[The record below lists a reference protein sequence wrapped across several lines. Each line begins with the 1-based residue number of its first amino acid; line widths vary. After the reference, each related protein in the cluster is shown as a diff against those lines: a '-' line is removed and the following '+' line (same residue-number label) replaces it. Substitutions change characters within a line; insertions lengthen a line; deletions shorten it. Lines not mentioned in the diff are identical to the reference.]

1 MHNGLVFFGR
11 TRHKNSVQI
20 DRTAISVSSIQYT
33 KQKED
38 MNSIKEIRGLK
49 CPNHEYVRDNY
60 HFTYQPA
67 YPGAKPLSS
76 TRCIKCGY
84 TMSLHKVQK

>member
-1 MHNGLVFFGR
+1 
-11 TRHKNSVQI
+11 
-20 DRTAISVSSIQYT
+20 
-33 KQKED
+33 

-49 CPNHEYVRDNY
+49 CPNHEYLRDNY
-60 HFTYQPA
+60 NFTYQPA
-67 YPGAKPLSS
+67 YPGAKPLNS